1 MRWSGQLQ
9 LRVPRYVPASS
20 RYGSIHTFVLDT
32 AVVIY
37 GSVYPAKPGTLP
49 TPVTSVYIL
58 DHQVV
63 GSYTAPNVTEQL
75 DHVVF
80 WSASGLI
87 STFHTMVVNITSA
100 SPDYPFLF
108 DFIAFPY
115 AAYTTPSVTLPSET
129 VTSSSSTDGN
139 TPSSRN
145 DTAPFHRSSTG
156 AIVGGVVGGAALPA
170 LACVTALWI
179 WFRRPRAKAV
189 DPDSTTSEL
198 SYDLYDALRLMATT
212 SVCRRIKRLAR
223 WHTRHPALPSPSGLQ
238 YYVCEGCSSGGGS
251 AAGCQHF
258 WSTRG
263 RERTQNESWEQ

>member
-1 MRWSGQLQ
+1 M
-9 LRVPRYVPASS
+9 
-20 RYGSIHTFVLDT
+20 
-32 AVVIY
+32 
-37 GSVYPAKPGTLP
+37 
-49 TPVTSVYIL
+49 TSVYIL

-145 DTAPFHRSSTG
+145 DTAPFHRSNTG
-156 AIVGGVVGGAALPA
+156 AIVGEADRVYECQELDARVVAVANALGAAPTFV
-170 LACVTALWI
+170 CQGRSGI
-179 WFRRPRAKAV
+179 
-189 DPDSTTSEL
+189 
-198 SYDLYDALRLMATT
+198 ATH
-212 SVCRRIKRLAR
+212 IKR
-223 WHTRHPALPSPSGLQ
+223 T
-238 YYVCEGCSSGGGS
+238 V
-251 AAGCQHF
+251 
-258 WSTRG
+258 
-263 RERTQNESWEQ
+263 RT